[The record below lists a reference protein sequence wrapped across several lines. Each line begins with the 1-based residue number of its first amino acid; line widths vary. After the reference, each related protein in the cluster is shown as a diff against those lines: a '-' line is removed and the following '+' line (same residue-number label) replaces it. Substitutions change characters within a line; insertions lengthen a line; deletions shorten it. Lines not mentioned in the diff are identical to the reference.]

1 MKVSNFEMYAED
13 INTNV
18 DDSTKRT
25 IGKLFS
31 ANFPGMTEVMRHTFD
46 MRRKIL

>member
-18 DDSTKRT
+18 DSTKRT

-31 ANFPGMTEVMRHTFD
+31 ANFLGMTVVMRHTFD
-46 MRRKIL
+46 VRRKIL